1 MKHKLINQTLI
12 FTFIVALFLIINK
25 SVNLKNKELKKTN
38 PVIKETINDK
48 AKNILENLTLEEKI
62 GQMLFISYRKENMD
76 EKLKNLLTD
85 IKPGGFIFFSENFQE
100 YQTAKKLISD
110 IKSTSNIPLFLGIDE
125 EGGRID
131 RFNNIKGYTYEKIP
145 PMLDIG
151 KTNQILT
158 AYQTG
163 AYIAQILN
171 DFELNI
177 DFAPVIDV
185 YSNPKNTV
193 IGNRSFGSDP
203 KLVSSMGLNLAEGLK
218 DNSIIPVYKHFPGHG
233 NTSKDSHYE
242 LPVINK
248 NKEYLL
254 NNDLIPFID
263 AINNNAEIIMIGHLA
278 VPAITKDNTPASLS
292 KELITD
298 FLKNELNYQNIV
310 ITDALNMQAITKN
323 YSDKEV
329 YELAINAGVD
339 ILLMPNNEKDAVNT
353 IKELIQENKITE
365 GQINSSV
372 LKILNLK
379 LKYNI
384 IPNN

>member
-1 MKHKLINQTLI
+1 MKKYKIILSVTII
-12 FTFIVALFLIINK
+12 FIIIM
-25 SVNLKNKELKKTN
+25 SITISKNFFKKEENTKNTN
-38 PVIKETINDK
+38 PVIKEPIKDK
-48 AKNILENLTLEEKI
+48 ATTILESLTLDEKI
-62 GQMLFISYRKENMD
+62 GQMLFISYRQENMD
-76 EKLKNLLTD
+76 DKLKNILTN

-100 YQTAKKLISD
+100 YDNAQKLISD
-110 IKSTSNIPLFLGIDE
+110 IKSTGDIPLFLGIDE

-131 RFNNIKGYTYEKIP
+131 RLKNIKGYSYEKIP
-145 PMLDIG
+145 PMLNIG
-151 KTNQILT
+151 ATNKVLT

-163 AYIAQILN
+163 CNIAKILN
-171 DFELNI
+171 DFNLNL

-185 YSNPKNTV
+185 YSNPNNTV

-203 KLVSSMGLNLAEGLK
+203 KLVSNMGLNLAQGLK
-218 DNSIIPVYKHFPGHG
+218 DNNIIPVYKHFPGHG

-242 LPVINK
+242 LPVITK

-263 AINNNAEIIMIGHLA
+263 AIKNDADVIMIGHLA
-278 VPAITKDNTPASLS
+278 VPSITKDNTPASLS
-292 KELITD
+292 KELITN
-298 FLKNELNYQNIV
+298 FLKNELNYQNLI

-323 YSDKEV
+323 YSNKEV

-339 ILLMPNNEKDAVNT
+339 VLLMPNNVEDAINT
-353 IKELIQENKITE
+353 IKELINENKITE
-365 GQINSSV
+365 EQINSSV

-384 IPNN
+384 ITND